1 MKKIISFILTA
12 SVCTAFVPSGSLNV
26 SASENDFK
34 ARFFPNGTISA
45 PPRAPYLV
53 YTDRDDDSQGITAE
67 TEMFY
72 ELSSDLLNMNFE
84 VAVLGESGFLDEYG
98 VELNGEGIQIDVKF
112 DDGPWLSQSYSADY
126 FDYGYNLDP
135 YGNIFLLRDDFPC
148 SNLERI
154 HYLDQGWLEYY
165 DEEDETAAFLK
176 PYVRVLQDENEIP
189 YIQFDTDSHRVSM
202 RYRYFVTYFP
212 DGYSSYTTSEG
223 NVIFSDWSPE
233 SSFGAGGY
241 QNGIGEPSGIS
252 APDISDFTFVQNQY
266 EFYDVK
272 YRLSVPEDV
281 INGIRYYYINDD
293 FTSDVYE
300 IETQIRING
309 GEWVD
314 VMTEDSMFVNSGV
327 RTAEYSAGPV
337 PDNSTAEVHARI
349 VDIFGNESGWSKSLV
364 VKPDYIE
371 ELQESFIAQALV
383 TEKKTKKDEKN
394 GAETTVQSEKAGAV
408 TEPPATVTSIVGTDK
423 HGFDI
428 VEVSV
433 VENPSDAGDSSD
445 GGDGNT
451 SPVKK
456 WAVYI
461 LMCLVVVGG
470 AAAVTVVARKGKSG
484 TPVDVTVEDDDS
496 DGTSGDV
503 FKDSSSGQ
511 NDDEAVTE
519 VDSTIGSEGEVYIYE
534 PDAENQ
540 NDSQADND
548 NQDEQDKSDE

>member
-1 MKKIISFILTA
+1 MKKIIPFILTA
-12 SVCTAFVPSGSLNV
+12 SVCAAFVPSGSLNV

-98 VELNGEGIQIDVKF
+98 VELNGEGVQIDVKF

-154 HYLDQGWLEYY
+154 HYIEQGWLEYY

-241 QNGIGEPSGIS
+241 QNGIGAPGGIS
-252 APDISDFTFVQNQY
+252 APGISEFTFVQNQY

-433 VENPSDAGDSSD
+433 VNNPFSGRGDSGSFD
-445 GGDGNT
+445 EPKEVSSAT
-451 SPVKK
+451 KMI
-456 WAVYI
+456 VYI
-461 LMCLVVVGG
+461 IMCIVVVGG
-470 AAAVTVVARKGKSG
+470 AAAVAVIIRKGRSG
-484 TPVDVTVEDDDS
+484 TPVEITIDNTENEGESDSAFDDS
-496 DGTSGDV
+496 SEEPDNSG
-503 FKDSSSGQ
+503 
-511 NDDEAVTE
+511 NVTE
-519 VDSTIGSEGEVYIYE
+519 VDSTIGSGEE
-534 PDAENQ
+534 SDAEVIKAD
-540 NDSQADND
+540 DSDRT
-548 NQDEQDKSDE
+548 DK